1 MLPWRSSF
9 FIRVE
14 CGHQIYKNP
23 RRKFQGEK
31 VNMVLA
37 LMSGSKE
44 CSLRGEGPMYRI
56 CCWECLCFRQL
67 LDKQDRTLV
76 VWIKDSVVLVEL
88 QCALSRFS
96 ALEILGMVILGSLAL
111 QTLDCFRQ
119 KKKKEVPG
127 EVIGSARMNDNCS
140 EYIQGQ
146 VFQCPTIC
154 DKGKSLRLLMRWLVA
169 LWYTV
174 QIWDLGTSFLPDLY
188 LTCTS
193 IT

>member
-44 CSLRGEGPMYRI
+44 RSLRGEGPMYRI

-88 QCALSRFS
+88 QCALSRFP

-119 KKKKEVPG
+119 KKKKKCLE
-127 EVIGSARMNDNCS
+127 
-140 EYIQGQ
+140 
-146 VFQCPTIC
+146 
-154 DKGKSLRLLMRWLVA
+154 RWLVQQEWMIIA
-169 LWYTV
+169 L
-174 QIWDLGTSFLPDLY
+174 
-188 LTCTS
+188 S
-193 IT
+193 IFKGKFFNAQQFATKVKACAFSCAG

>member
-44 CSLRGEGPMYRI
+44 RSLRGEGPMHRI

-119 KKKKEVPG
+119 KKKKCLERWLVQQEWMIIALG
-127 EVIGSARMNDNCS
+127 IFKGKFFNA
-140 EYIQGQ
+140 QQ
-146 VFQCPTIC
+146 FAT
-154 DKGKSLRLLMRWLVA
+154 KGKSLRLLMRWLVA

>member
-9 FIRVE
+9 FIHAE

-44 CSLRGEGPMYRI
+44 RSLRGEGPMYRI

-119 KKKKEVPG
+119 KKKKCLERWLVQQEWMIIALG
-127 EVIGSARMNDNCS
+127 ILKGKFFNA
-140 EYIQGQ
+140 QQ
-146 VFQCPTIC
+146 FAT
-154 DKGKSLRLLMRWLVA
+154 KGKSLRLLMRWLVA

-188 LTCTS
+188 LSCTS